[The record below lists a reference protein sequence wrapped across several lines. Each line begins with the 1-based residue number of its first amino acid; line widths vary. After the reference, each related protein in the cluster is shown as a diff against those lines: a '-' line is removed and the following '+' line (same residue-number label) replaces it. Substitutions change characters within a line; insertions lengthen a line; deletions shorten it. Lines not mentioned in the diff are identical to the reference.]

1 MFFKRAKTEIQ
12 MSRETALQCVP
23 LKNKAV
29 NVTQRGSDYLR
40 LSYPLLLKPWMDQL
54 LRRLNP
60 TGSYPPVRHLE
71 LDALGMQCWDMLDGN
86 RSVAQIVDLFS
97 RQRRVHPQEAE
108 VAVTRFLRELGRRGI
123 IGLKPER

>member
-1 MFFKRAKTEIQ
+1 MFFKRANSKMP
-12 MSRETALQCVP
+12 MSREAALQCVP

-29 NVTQRGSDYLR
+29 KVTRRGTDHLR
-40 LSYPLLLKPWMDQL
+40 LSYPLFLKPWMAQL
-54 LRRLNP
+54 LKRLNP

-97 RQRRVHPQEAE
+97 RQSRVHPQEAE
-108 VAVTRFLRELGRRGI
+108 AAVTRFLRELGRRGI
-123 IGLKPER
+123 IGMKPVH